1 MDLSLKLKKGSRD
14 FGGNMEEFN
23 KEILSKEDLRK
34 KMMAERKKMD
44 FEEVQ
49 KRSEKIVKN
58 FLSLFEEMKYFLLYF
73 SFNNEVQT
81 FYLAERLL
89 EKNKEVYAPKLFGNN
104 LRVGKVNNLNLLKK
118 NRYQIFEPADYSEN
132 NSFDVVVVPGVA
144 FDKKCNRLGF
154 GVGYYDRFLPKVKC
168 ENIVGFAYEFQ
179 VVDELAIEHFDIPM
193 DVVITEK
200 NIYRRNR

>member
-1 MDLSLKLKKGSRD
+1 MGLSLKLKKGSRD

-23 KEILSKEDLRK
+23 KEVLSKEDLRK
-34 KMMAERKKMD
+34 KMITERKKMD

-49 KRSEKIVKN
+49 KRSEKIVKD

-81 FYLAERLL
+81 FYLAEQLL
-89 EKNKEVYAPKLFGNN
+89 EKNKEVYSPKLFGND
-104 LRVGKVNNLNLLKK
+104 LKVGKVNNLNLLEK
-118 NRYQIFEPADYSEN
+118 NRYQIFEPADYSEQ

-154 GVGYYDRFLPKVKC
+154 GAGYYDRFLPKVKC

-179 VVDELAIEHFDIPM
+179 VVDELATEHFDIPM
-193 DVVITEK
+193 DIVITEK